1 MICSTTTSSPG
12 RRRMAWPRRVLGA
25 RRRDAEELGRLE
37 RSLAIQ
43 ATPEGVSL
51 IRTGKLDKPA
61 TAAARRLAEQAR
73 EEIVEYFAG
82 RRAFFSVP
90 IDLSGTPDFQ
100 RRVLEAAKRIP
111 FGEARPYAW
120 IAERIGHPH
129 AVRAVGTA
137 LGRNPVPLIVPCHRV
152 WRSDGGL
159 GGYLFG
165 GDLKRRLAELE
176 RFTPDPRGLDRD
188 AHRLPRGVSS
198 GRLHAPRSA
207 RGLRIGRGRALGGLS
222 ALQDLQAAERG
233 VSARPSAALPSMAAR
248 LAGLDWAALE
258 AQLDERGYARTPPLL
273 TEEECG
279 ALVKLYGDER
289 RFRSRVDM
297 ARYRFGVG
305 EYQYFAS
312 PLPGPVAA
320 LRDATPIRTW
330 PPSPIAGRRRWGL
343 PDATR
348 PTWPLPPGLRRA
360 GPDETHAAP
369 AALQGRGLQLP
380 TPGSL
385 RRRGV
390 SAPDD
395 LGAQP
400 PRCRLRGRRE
410 PARGAAAPRP
420 VARRGHRA
428 RAGGG
433 AHLPHAIIAR
443 CAAPAGIIAWRCGM
457 A

>member
-1 MICSTTTSSPG
+1 
-12 RRRMAWPRRVLGA
+12 MAWPRRVLGA

-165 GDLKRRLAELE
+165 GDAEAAARGAGTLH
-176 RFTPDPRGLDRD
+176 THPRGLDRD

-198 GRLHAPRSA
+198 GRIHAP
-207 RGLRIGRGRALGGLS
+207 
-222 ALQDLQAAERG
+222 
-233 VSARPSAALPSMAAR
+233 
-248 LAGLDWAALE
+248 
-258 AQLDERGYARTPPLL
+258 
-273 TEEECG
+273 
-279 ALVKLYGDER
+279 
-289 RFRSRVDM
+289 
-297 ARYRFGVG
+297 
-305 EYQYFAS
+305 
-312 PLPGPVAA
+312 
-320 LRDATPIRTW
+320 
-330 PPSPIAGRRRWGL
+330 
-343 PDATR
+343 
-348 PTWPLPPGLRRA
+348 
-360 GPDETHAAP
+360 
-369 AALQGRGLQLP
+369 
-380 TPGSL
+380 
-385 RRRGV
+385 
-390 SAPDD
+390 
-395 LGAQP
+395 
-400 PRCRLRGRRE
+400 
-410 PARGAAAPRP
+410 
-420 VARRGHRA
+420 
-428 RAGGG
+428 
-433 AHLPHAIIAR
+433 
-443 CAAPAGIIAWRCGM
+443 
-457 A
+457 